1 MIKSEDFKGTIIV
14 DIQDDADFTPKYFTS
29 HIKGY
34 KSSNLYT
41 YTFCL
46 GVETMA
52 NLKIENLVVKY
63 HTLDGETNAVKD
75 LTFDVSD
82 GEFVSIVGPSGC
94 GKSTVLS
101 VIAGLLK
108 PSEGKVL
115 LDGNEIDYPSGK
127 TSNRIGYMLQRDHL
141 FEWRN
146 IIENIT
152 LGLEIQQKLNKESR
166 ERIDEM
172 LNKYDLYPFKNYY
185 PNQLSG
191 GMRQKVALIR
201 TLAIN
206 PDILLLDE
214 PFSAIDFQTRLAV
227 SDEIYKIIKQEGKTS
242 IMVTHD
248 IAEAISLSDRVLV
261 LTKRPAAVKSIY
273 DIKLSVENRTPLK
286 SREAIEFRHFFN
298 AIWKD
303 LDIHVE

>member
-1 MIKSEDFKGTIIV
+1 
-14 DIQDDADFTPKYFTS
+14 
-29 HIKGY
+29 
-34 KSSNLYT
+34 
-41 YTFCL
+41 
-46 GVETMA
+46 MA
-52 NLKIENLVVKY
+52 TLKIENLVVKY

-75 LTFDVSD
+75 LTFDVCD

-94 GKSTVLS
+94 GKSTLLS
-101 VIAGLLK
+101 VISGLLK

-115 LDGNEIDYPSGK
+115 LDGNEIDYPRGK
-127 TSNRIGYMLQRDHL
+127 TSNRIGYMLQRDYL

-172 LNKYDLYPFKNYY
+172 LNKYDLYSFKNYY

-227 SDEIYKIIKQEGKTS
+227 SDEIYKIIKQEGKTT

-261 LTKRPAAVKSIY
+261 LTKRPAAVKKIY
-273 DIKLSVENRTPLK
+273 DIKLTVENRTPLK
-286 SREAIEFRHFFN
+286 SREAPEFRHFFN
-298 AIWKD
+298 AIWKE